1 MTDVKNASPG
11 IDDEDQALTELRS
24 RYRSAR
30 GGFEIYNA
38 PPLAAPPAPGEVAEE
53 DVAAA
58 VDVFDYSALVDDNH
72 PVDDVRASVADMI
85 RAISPGNIVTPLFS
99 QDGEEGMSLVHAWFG
114 PHFPL
119 FRHSHPRFGDCL
131 YYVVAG
137 QVVLGSRVLN
147 PGDGFFVP
155 NGMPYKYQAGPDGVE
170 ILEFRAGGGIDDAAV
185 IKLHEP
191 SVDAIDR
198 LSAAAVEHHD
208 DWTDPPAR
216 VADVNRRSS

>member
-1 MTDVKNASPG
+1 MTDVETASPS

-24 RYRSAR
+24 RYRSER

-58 VDVFDYSALVDDNH
+58 VDVFDYSDLVDDNH

-170 ILEFRAGGGIDDAAV
+170 ILEFRAGGGIDNAAV

-198 LSAAAVEHHD
+198 LTAAAVEHHD

>member
-1 MTDVKNASPG
+1 MTDVKSAPPS
-11 IDDEDQALTELRS
+11 IDDDDRTLTEQRS
-24 RYRSAR
+24 RYRSER
-30 GGFEIYNA
+30 GGFEIYTA
-38 PPLAAPPAPGEVAEE
+38 PPLAAPPAPGALGEE
-53 DVAAA
+53 DAAAA
-58 VDVFDYSALVDDNH
+58 VDAFEYSELVDDDH
-72 PVDDVRASVADMI
+72 PDSDVRASLASMI

-99 QDGEEGMSLVHAWFG
+99 QQGEQGMSLVHAWFG

-137 QVVLGSRVLN
+137 QVVMGSRVLN

-170 ILEFRAGGGIDDAAV
+170 ILEFRAGGGVDGAAAL
-185 IKLHEP
+185 KLHEP

-198 LSAAAVEHHD
+198 LTAAALEHHD

-216 VADVNRRSS
+216 VADVHRRSS